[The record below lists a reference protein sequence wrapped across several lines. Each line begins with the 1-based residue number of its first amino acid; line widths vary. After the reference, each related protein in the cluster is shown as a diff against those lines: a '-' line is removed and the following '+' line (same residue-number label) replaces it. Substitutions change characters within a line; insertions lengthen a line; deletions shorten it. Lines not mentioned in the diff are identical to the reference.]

1 MVNRSFDHPDYET
14 IQPNYHIIVDS
25 KLASGVWPL
34 DYIDIISKNPN
45 VKLILNANW
54 YHLEKFKVK
63 KK

>member
-34 DYIDIISKNPN
+34 DYIDIIFK
-45 VKLILNANW
+45 KILT
-54 YHLEKFKVK
+54 
-63 KK
+63 